1 MMKKTSRTWGERLR
15 RTPQVFVFSRDHD
28 LFINPPYFQSCPSPL
43 LSLCSIMATTA
54 EEERA
59 ERLAQSAAASVK
71 AGNFTDAA
79 RALREATTIASE
91 NPHVKAGWLSLREEE
106 SKSPLLQICRTWVKS

>member
-1 MMKKTSRTWGERLR
+1 
-15 RTPQVFVFSRDHD
+15 
-28 LFINPPYFQSCPSPL
+28 
-43 LSLCSIMATTA
+43 MATTA

-91 NPHVKAGWLSLREEE
+91 NPHVKAGWLSLRGEE
-106 SKSPLLQICRTWVKS
+106 SKSPLLQICRTWVKSKDEDDGEEALKLIKGHQLTHEVAEQSMSIL